1 MNAPAVITAPRRGF
15 WRRRVLDLIVAQL
28 RQGITPDKIALTV
41 ALGCTLALFPI
52 LGSTT
57 LLCAGAALWLR
68 LNQPVIQ
75 LANYLCYPLQIAL
88 LLPFYH
94 AGEWLGAPH
103 LALSIPQLLD
113 RFRADPPRFIGDFAG
128 VALGGVGAWCIAA
141 PVLAAVL
148 YFVLRPPLR
157 LLAAR
162 IHRTPGGTDPGTQ
175 TPEL

>member
-1 MNAPAVITAPRRGF
+1 MSAPAVIVPRRSF

-28 RQGITPDKIALTV
+28 RQGITADRIALTV
-41 ALGCTLALFPI
+41 ALGCVLALFPI

-75 LANYLCYPLQIAL
+75 LVNYLCYPLQIAL

-103 LALSIPQLLD
+103 LALSIPQMFD
-113 RFRADPPRFIGDFAG
+113 RFRAGPLRFIGDFAG
-128 VALGGVGAWCIAA
+128 VALGGVAAWCISA
-141 PVLAAVL
+141 PLLAAVI

-157 LLAAR
+157 LLAVR
-162 IHRTPGGTDPGTQ
+162 IRRTPTGTEPS
-175 TPEL
+175 TPTSEL

>member
-1 MNAPAVITAPRRGF
+1 MSAPAATEMPRRSF

-28 RQGITPDKIALTV
+28 RQGITADQIALTV
-41 ALGCTLALFPI
+41 ALGCTLSLFPI

-57 LLCAGAALWLR
+57 LLCGLAALWLR

-75 LANYLCYPLQIAL
+75 LVSWLCYPLQVL
-88 LLPFYH
+88 MLLPFYH

-103 LALSIPQLLD
+103 LALSIPQLVD
-113 RFRADPPRFIGDFAG
+113 RFRAGPLRFIADFAG
-128 VALGGVGAWCIAA
+128 VALGGIGAWSIVA

-148 YFVLRPPLR
+148 YFALRPPLR

-162 IHRTPGGTDPGTQ
+162 IRRPA
-175 TPEL
+175 

>member
-1 MNAPAVITAPRRGF
+1 MSAPAATGETPPRGF

-28 RQGITPDKIALTV
+28 RQGISADQIALTV

-57 LLCAGAALWLR
+57 VLCGLAALWLR

-75 LANYLCYPLQIAL
+75 LVSWLCYPLQILL

-103 LALSIPQLLD
+103 LALSIPQLVE
-113 RFRADPPRFIGDFAG
+113 RFRAGPLQFIADFAG
-128 VALGGVGAWCIAA
+128 VALGGIGAWCIAA
-141 PVLAAVL
+141 PLLAAAL
-148 YFVLRPPLR
+148 YYSLRPPLR
-157 LLAAR
+157 LLAGR
-162 IHRTPGGTDPGTQ
+162 IRRPS
-175 TPEL
+175 EM

>member
-1 MNAPAVITAPRRGF
+1 MSAPATTVPRRSF

-28 RQGITPDKIALTV
+28 RQGITPDQIALTL
-41 ALGCTLALFPI
+41 ALGFVLAVFPI

-75 LANYLCYPLQIAL
+75 LVNYLCYPLQIAL
-88 LLPFYH
+88 LLPLYH

-103 LALSIPQLLD
+103 LALSIPQLMD
-113 RFRADPPRFIGDFAG
+113 RFRAAPLRFIADFAG
-128 VALGGVGAWCIAA
+128 IALGGVGAWCIAA
-141 PVLAAVL
+141 PAAAALL
-148 YFVLRPPLR
+148 YFALRRPLR

-162 IHRTPGGTDPGTQ
+162 TRQADQ
-175 TPEL
+175 AR